1 MDQTQPHPRLASCAW
16 KRKSGRRLECNSAGA
31 SQFPEKDQEAVA
43 SNQIRRE
50 RLCTRS
56 EAAQKNTLPCYQQ
69 IAVVIVNCNL
79 GPTEHL
85 GVHSNLL
92 KRVRA
97 LLIELEFG
105 SVGF

>member
-1 MDQTQPHPRLASCAW
+1 MYEVGS
-16 KRKSGRRLECNSAGA
+16 SS
-31 SQFPEKDQEAVA
+31 
-43 SNQIRRE
+43 
-50 RLCTRS
+50 
-56 EAAQKNTLPCYQQ
+56 KNTLPCYQQ

-85 GVHSNLL
+85 GVHGNLL

-97 LLIELEFG
+97 FLIELEFG

>member
-1 MDQTQPHPRLASCAW
+1 MYEIG
-16 KRKSGRRLECNSAGA
+16 SGS
-31 SQFPEKDQEAVA
+31 
-43 SNQIRRE
+43 
-50 RLCTRS
+50 
-56 EAAQKNTLPCYQQ
+56 KNTLPCYQQ
-69 IAVVIVNCNL
+69 IAVVIVNYCHL

-85 GVHSNLL
+85 GVHGNLL